1 MQIVWTELTTQIMF
15 LKIQKQHTFQKH
27 FVPLEVYFCLFFCY
41 TVSASCRPQV
51 DPSSQSNWVFYEVL
65 PFFRD
70 FSPRTTDLVGL
81 YFTCNPVPLLS
92 GCHVIVPWSCH
103 CSVAQSC
110 LTLSNSMDCS
120 TPGFPVLHCLLE
132 LAQTHVYWVGDAI
145 PPSRSLFPPSPPIFN
160 LSQHQ
165 GLF

>member
-1 MQIVWTELTTQIMF
+1 MF
-15 LKIQKQHTFQKH
+15 LKIQKQYNFKKH
-27 FVPLEVYFCLFFCY
+27 FVPLEVYFCLFCY
-41 TVSASCRPQV
+41 AVSASCRPQV

-65 PFFRD
+65 PLFRD
-70 FSPRTTDLVGL
+70 FSPRTTEPVGL
-81 YFTCNPVPLLS
+81 YSTWYPAPPLS
-92 GCHVIVPWSCH
+92 GCHVIVPWSDH

-110 LTLSNSMDCS
+110 LTVSNSMDCS
-120 TPGFPVLHCLLE
+120 VPGFLVLHNLLE

-145 PPSRSLFPPSPPIFN
+145 QPSRSLLPPSPPIFN